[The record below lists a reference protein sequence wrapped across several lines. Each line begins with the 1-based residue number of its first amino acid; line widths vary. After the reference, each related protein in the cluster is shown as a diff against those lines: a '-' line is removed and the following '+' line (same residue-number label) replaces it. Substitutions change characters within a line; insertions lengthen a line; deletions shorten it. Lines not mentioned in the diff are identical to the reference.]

1 MNKVKQFYTS
11 VITAL
16 FLFAHQLIAQNSGQ
30 PPVEMADALRASGK
44 IYVVVVVLTIIFAGI
59 ITFLLLIDRRLKKLE
74 KE

>member
-1 MNKVKQFYTS
+1 MNKVKQFYTAI
-11 VITAL
+11 ITSL

-44 IYVVVVVLTIIFAGI
+44 IYVVVVVLAIIFAGI

-74 KE
+74 RE

>member
-11 VITAL
+11 VITTL

-44 IYVVVVVLTIIFAGI
+44 IYVVVVVLAIIFAGI